1 MLPPPSDVAFP
12 FVEPPRPF
20 GLDTF
25 EELERLF
32 GDGLRR
38 HGPIDPP
45 PTRNPATPSV
55 TADRVELRLYVSA
68 DSMNSARAVMA
79 LEQIVR
85 AFPPRAFR
93 THVLDVAT
101 SVEAAARDR
110 VLFTPTLILTDRAQR
125 STRVL
130 GDLSK
135 VDVLVELLRATGLE
149 PV

>member
-1 MLPPPSDVAFP
+1 MLPTPPDVVFP
-12 FVEPPRPF
+12 FVEPPLPF

-25 EELERLF
+25 DDLDRLF

-38 HGPIDPP
+38 RGPTDSP
-45 PTRNPATPSV
+45 RDGKPATPGV

-68 DSMNSARAVMA
+68 DSMNSARAVVA

-101 SVEAAARDR
+101 SVDAAARDR

-130 GDLSK
+130 GDLSN